1 MHLPANHLWRKIES
15 EITGKDHAE
24 AAAIMRRYLD
34 EIPASWRGYQALR
47 DRLVKR
53 VGRSEAA
60 GAGRS
65 TRGSR
70 DEFHVQRR
78 GIARV
83 CFIGAAN
90 CGKSAIVNAF
100 AQAPTEV
107 NDFPQTTREPVAGL
121 LRLGGGDIQCLDT
134 PAILPGT
141 VGGEGFGRRL
151 LHLVST
157 GDAAVVVLDAGEDVT
172 SQARL
177 IMAELAAFGVRLQP
191 HAIGTEL
198 TPQGRGGISFA
209 GEPIDKADASVAR
222 RMLTEAEVMHAR
234 VTVRSAFS
242 EDELAASLAGQTLM
256 PTLFVVNKDDLPG
269 AGKAETDLRDAFPG
283 HAVIRTNFLDEAN
296 FDDLQAT
303 IVSAL
308 GLRAVAVLDEPAA
321 DARAAPLLMR
331 AGSSARDIAERAE
344 GVDDSSVVAA
354 LVWGDS
360 VKHPGQEVGLSHL
373 VADGDR
379 VHFRA

>member
-15 EITGKDHAE
+15 ELTGKDHAE

-90 CGKSAIVNAF
+90 CGKSAMVSAF

-121 LRLGGGDIQCLDT
+121 LRLPGGDIQCLDT

-141 VGGEGFGRRL
+141 VDGDGFGRRL
-151 LHLVST
+151 LHLIST
-157 GDAAVVVLDAGEDVT
+157 GGAAVAVIDAGEDAT
-172 SQARL
+172 AQASL
-177 IMAELAAFGVRLQP
+177 IVDELAAFDVRVMP
-191 HAIGTEL
+191 SAIGVEL

-209 GEPIDKADASVAR
+209 GDPIAKSDAATAR
-222 RMLTEAEVMHAR
+222 RMLAEAEVLHAR

-242 EDELAASLAGQTLM
+242 EEELAASLAGQTLM
-256 PTLFVVNKDDLPG
+256 PTVFVVNKDDLPG
-269 AGKAETDLRDAFPG
+269 AERAESELRDAYPD
-283 HAVIRTNFLDEAN
+283 HAVISTNFLDEAN
-296 FDDLQAT
+296 FDALQAA

-308 GLRAVAVLDEPAA
+308 GLRAVSLLEGPAD
-321 DARAAPLLMR
+321 DARATPLLMR
-331 AGSSARDIAERAE
+331 AGSAVRDLAERA
-344 GVDDSSVVAA
+344 GDVDESPVAA
-354 LVWGDS
+354 LVWGES

-373 VADGDR
+373 IAEGDR